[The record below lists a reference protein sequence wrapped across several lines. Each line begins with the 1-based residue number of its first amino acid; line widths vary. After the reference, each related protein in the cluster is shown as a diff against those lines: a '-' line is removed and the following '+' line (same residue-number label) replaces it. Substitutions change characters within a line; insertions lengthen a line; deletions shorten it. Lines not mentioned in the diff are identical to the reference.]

1 MKKRIAGMLLVT
13 VMMASALTACG
24 SPEKSTDAAV
34 SAGSNTELNAEI
46 KPATQYTIDAN
57 QQVYALLDFEDTE
70 EL

>member
-46 KPATQYTIDAN
+46 KPIHN
-57 QQVYALLDFEDTE
+57 
-70 EL
+70 